1 MSVINTNVKALY
13 TQAAMK
19 ISGREGA
26 TAMEQLSTG
35 KRINSAKDD
44 AAGMAIADRMTQQ
57 IRSLN
62 MAVRNAGDAISLIQ
76 TAEGATNE
84 ITDMLQRMRELSIQ
98 AINDTNSGEQR
109 GYLDLEFQQLK
120 QEIVRISDTTEW
132 NGYPLLNGTNGVAQ
146 GEQPVYKVQS
156 TPNTLTAPVA
166 VGTDKAI
173 VEPIEQ
179 QLMTFSD
186 AEPTVET
193 LTFSSQLRASEMSLT
208 LEGLSAIT
216 FEVASTDTAATIAA
230 TAVSTL
236 NANQSFVDAG
246 RIATNL
252 GDGTIQIRY
261 AAADGAIGTPATAAF
276 DVSTDVSVTAT
287 RPTAWANNTTVV
299 KERLDFTAASTP
311 SPGEL
316 TFTLAQEIGTV
327 SGGSGAAL
335 NNIATQTYTID
346 NTPGAKDITV
356 ANAEGGITAVTGGD
370 ATRSNVTSAFA
381 IDNTA
386 DTITVT
392 GTDGSGLAGTV
403 DFTFGG
409 VTVQV
414 ATDASA
420 TAGATGTKIKEAF
433 NLNATFAAAFTAADD
448 GNGLVTLTP
457 KAKSVDFTLGS
468 TTVTAVIASGATA
481 DASAAVIADAFNAD
495 AGFSTYM
502 VATASSGVVSM
513 AAKDVTVNVN
523 VEPGDTGAALAT
535 RAVSVLNANAL
546 FSGGGFNATVSSS
559 GVVDITHRTGLAASP
574 ASVTVAAATRADAA
588 ATITTPTAWVDA
600 TTVVKDQLNFTA
612 ASTPLP
618 GRINLAF
625 AGAVSIDVAVQSG
638 DTGATLATRVAQVL
652 NADTSFS
659 AIGTATVSASGVVDI
674 DYAAGYTAAPAQVAM
689 TVAPTAGVT
698 ATTGGGNITVGG
710 VAVAVTAGD
719 TKAVIA
725 ANVVTALKAASFV
738 TANAGRLVT
747 DNANGSINVTY
758 NRIDADIAAT
768 SFVDT
773 GTTGTTA
780 SVVTQSVASTTTSFA
795 NKGAFEKSGELEL
808 SVVPETAEVQK
819 IAFGPAAG
827 AGTITVGGV
836 AVTTISIDDTAE
848 QVALKVQAA
857 LLGDTAFTAG
867 SGRTVTNNLDGS
879 LSIAYAVGEGDAAT
893 ISFADTS
900 ATGATASVF
909 TTTNY
914 GSVTATYDVDDGATV
929 SLSGSVDAAN
939 GTVTFAHADVAQVD
953 TFTLGGTFRAADVL
967 KLTVGNLTYSYT
979 ASSVTQSEVAEGFV
993 AGINA
998 DTSLKNLVTAAYA
1011 RDGTITLT
1019 AKTAGEPFSAHATMV
1034 RTPATGTSSV
1044 VSSTTTANVT
1054 AGNNSLVI
1062 SDDLTVTM
1070 LGADGLSENINLR
1083 APSLTMTVARAYP
1096 ALPLLSAS
1104 DLIINDITVGPSL
1117 AADDTLSVSNNAGG
1131 ALAKAAAINRIS
1143 DLTGVQAV
1151 VSEAVLTGTAMTSGA
1166 TVTGT
1171 LTINGFTSPV
1181 ITTTLDDTRQS
1192 RATTVEAINR
1202 MTVRT
1207 GVVATDTGSDQKGIR
1222 LEAADG
1228 RNIEVFFNT
1237 ASANSTFAART
1248 GLREGLTTGSI
1259 ALESKVEAPV
1269 KLTSAGDITN
1279 VGFVAGD
1286 YSANKTTVANSDRA
1300 VALPPTA
1307 QVTSI
1312 SVTGTVAVGDE
1323 FSITL
1328 NGRTKTFVSTGT
1340 TAKPVIDALI
1350 SAVANDSAM
1359 AGAVRV
1365 TKGLTDSQIHF
1376 TSMVPGIEFTATA
1389 NTTAD
1394 AGYIDVVEVQA
1405 NADASNVKL
1414 NTGDLVLN
1422 GVAVPG
1428 STSTGDIRSPSGI
1441 LSGQTDS
1448 SAISIASAINSI
1460 SKQTG
1465 ITAEVKPASMV
1476 GTLTTTGAPAVFP
1489 ETGIQSLYIN
1499 GIEVEVTLT
1508 EDEPADTRRENVVA
1522 AINRKLDS
1530 HGVSATNNG
1539 TGLTLT
1545 SSDGRNA
1552 SVWFNSAVAGLSPS
1566 SFGLSAGDEVAQSS
1580 TITIANTITAPATV
1594 TFEINGVS
1602 LTTATIPATVAA
1614 PANATA
1620 IAAAVKAAVD
1630 TGMNNGSLK
1639 NITVGVLNGAVTIQ
1653 STIPGSG
1660 FTINGADSS
1669 TGLVQMAIATPRA
1682 NSLGSSA
1689 VTGIWGGSATSDSAL
1704 TLYSSVELTSESE
1717 FTVAA
1722 GTNGYADPT
1731 HWKNLGFTEGSFG
1744 GKSSVEMSPPRV
1756 GRMTFQVG
1764 ATSNQT
1770 INVDFADFGKD
1781 GPITSGITGDVELW
1795 DQESRVNR
1803 IDNRE
1808 AATAVLNKL
1817 DTVLDKVNATRATMG
1832 AVMNRL
1838 EHVID
1843 NLMNVSINTEASRSQ
1858 IEDADY
1864 AAAST
1869 ELARTQI
1876 MQQAATAILAQ
1887 ANADQQGVL
1896 KLLQ

>member
-156 TPNTLTAPVA
+156 TPDTLTAPTA
-166 VGTDKAI
+166 TGTDKAI
-173 VEPIEQ
+173 VEPVEQ
-179 QLMTFSD
+179 QLMTF
-186 AEPTVET
+186 
-193 LTFSSQLRASEMSLT
+193 
-208 LEGLSAIT
+208 
-216 FEVASTDTAATIAA
+216 TDAATRVVPV
-230 TAVSTL
+230 TFGVS
-236 NANQSFVDAG
+236 
-246 RIATNL
+246 
-252 GDGTIQIRY
+252 
-261 AAADGAIGTPATAAF
+261 AADGAINVAIDGSTDVNFLVNAGDTAAEVAEKAVAAMNNDSGF
-276 DVSTDVSVTAT
+276 VALGRLAVNQGSGVVNFVYSQADADTDFNLALTQLTTGATVAVSTDAG
-287 RPTAWANNTTVV
+287 
-299 KERLDFTAASTP
+299 TP
-311 SPGEL
+311 E
-316 TFTLAQEIGTV
+316 TQTLAF
-327 SGGSGAAL
+327 
-335 NNIATQTYTID
+335 
-346 NTPGAKDITV
+346 TP
-356 ANAEGGITAVTGGD
+356 N
-370 ATRSNVTSAFA
+370 
-381 IDNTA
+381 
-386 DTITVT
+386 
-392 GTDGSGLAGTV
+392 
-403 DFTFGG
+403 
-409 VTVQV
+409 
-414 ATDASA
+414 A
-420 TAGATGTKIKEAF
+420 TAGALSLTIPGVTGTVPILVEVGDT
-433 NLNATFAAAFTAADD
+433 AT
-448 GNGLVTLTP
+448 TLST
-457 KAKSVDFTLGS
+457 KAKAALEANASFVSLGR
-468 TTVTAVIASGATA
+468 TATVNGANLDIAYTVADADPANASGA
-481 DASAAVIADAFNAD
+481 AST
-495 AGFSTYM
+495 S
-502 VATASSGVVSM
+502 
-513 AAKDVTVNVN
+513 
-523 VEPGDTGAALAT
+523 
-535 RAVSVLNANAL
+535 
-546 FSGGGFNATVSSS
+546 
-559 GVVDITHRTGLAASP
+559 
-574 ASVTVAAATRADAA
+574 AATRALSAA
-588 ATITTPTAWVDA
+588 
-600 TTVVKDQLNFTA
+600 
-612 ASTPLP
+612 
-618 GRINLAF
+618 
-625 AGAVSIDVAVQSG
+625 
-638 DTGATLATRVAQVL
+638 
-652 NADTSFS
+652 
-659 AIGTATVSASGVVDI
+659 
-674 DYAAGYTAAPAQVAM
+674 
-689 TVAPTAGVT
+689 
-698 ATTGGGNITVGG
+698 TGGGNITVGG
-710 VAVAVTAGD
+710 ITVAVTAGD
-719 TKAVIA
+719 TKETIA
-725 ANVVTALKAASFV
+725 ANVATALTDGVFV
-738 TANAGRLVT
+738 TANAGRLAT
-747 DNANGSINVTY
+747 DNGDGSINVTY
-758 NRIDADIAAT
+758 NRVDADIADT

-780 SVVTQSVASTTTSFA
+780 TVATQVVASTTSTFA
-795 NKGAFEKSGELEL
+795 NSGAYEKSGELVF

-819 IAFGPAAG
+819 IAFGPAAA

-836 AVTTISIDDTAE
+836 AVTTVLINDSAE
-848 QVALKVQAA
+848 QVAAKVKAA
-857 LLGDTAFTAG
+857 LTGNTAFALA
-867 SGRTVTNNLDGS
+867 SGRTISDNGDGS
-879 LSIAYAVGEGDAAT
+879 LSITYSLADGDVAA
-893 ISFADTS
+893 ISFADTGS
-900 ATGATASVF
+900 TGSTASTF

-914 GSVTATYDVDDGATV
+914 GSVVATYDVDDGDTV
-929 SLSGSVDAAN
+929 SLSGTVDAAN
-939 GTVTFAHADVAQVD
+939 GTVSFAKADVAQVD
-953 TFTLGGTFRAADVL
+953 TFTLSGTYRSGDVMRL
-967 KLTVGNLTYSYT
+967 NVGNLSYSYT
-979 ASSVTQSEVAEGFV
+979 TASATTASEAVAFV

-998 DTSLKNLVTAAYA
+998 DTNLSSLVTAAYT

-1019 AKTAGEPFSAHATMV
+1019 AKTPGSPFSAHATLI
-1034 RTPATGTSSV
+1034 RSPAAGTATIASA
-1044 VSSTTTANVT
+1044 TTTANVT
-1054 AGNNSLVI
+1054 AGNNGLVI

-1070 LGADGLSENINLR
+1070 LGSDGLSENINHR
-1083 APSLTMTVARAYP
+1083 APGVTMSVARAYQ

-1104 DLIINDITVGPSL
+1104 DLIINGITVGPSL
-1117 AADDTLSVSNNAGG
+1117 AEDDTVSASNNAGG
-1131 ALAKAAAINRIS
+1131 ALAKAVAINRVS
-1143 DLTGVQAV
+1143 NLSGVQAV
-1151 VSEAVLTGTAMTSGA
+1151 VSEAVLTGTAMVSGA
-1166 TVTGT
+1166 VVTGT
-1171 LTINGFTSPV
+1171 LTLNGYTSPV
-1181 ITTTLDDTRQS
+1181 ITTVLDDTRLS
-1192 RATTVEAINR
+1192 RANTVEAINR
-1202 MTVRT
+1202 MTART
-1207 GVVATDTGSDQKGIR
+1207 GVVATDTGSNEKGIR

-1237 ASANSTFAART
+1237 ASENTTFASRT

-1269 KLTSAGDITN
+1269 ILTSTGDITN

-1307 QVTSI
+1307 QITSI
-1312 SVTGTVAVGDE
+1312 DVTGTVVVGDE

-1328 NGRTKTFVSTGT
+1328 NGRTKTFVATDT
-1340 TAKPVIDALI
+1340 LAKTVIDALV

-1359 AGAVRV
+1359 AAAVDV
-1365 TKGLTDSQIHF
+1365 SKGLTNSQIHF
-1376 TSMVPGIEFTATA
+1376 TSKVPGIEFT
-1389 NTTAD
+1389 TTASTT
-1394 AGYIDVVEVQA
+1394 ASSGYIDVAEVQA

-1422 GVAVPG
+1422 GIAVPG
-1428 STSTGDIRSPSGI
+1428 STSSGDIRSPSGV

-1448 SAISIASAINSI
+1448 SAIAIAVAINSI
-1460 SKQTG
+1460 TAQTG
-1465 ITAEVKPASMV
+1465 VTADVKPASIV
-1476 GTLTTTGAPAVFP
+1476 GKTTTTGSPSVFP
-1489 ETGIQSLYIN
+1489 ESGIQSLYIN

-1508 EDEPADTRRENVVA
+1508 EDEPADTRRENVLA

-1530 HGVSATNNG
+1530 HGVSAANNG
-1539 TGLTLT
+1539 FGLTLT
-1545 SSDGRNA
+1545 SSDGRNV
-1552 SVWFNSAVAGLSPS
+1552 SVWFDSAVAGLSPS

-1580 TITIANTITAPATV
+1580 TVTIANSITAPATV
-1594 TFEINGVS
+1594 TFEVNGVS
-1602 LTTATIPATVAA
+1602 LTTATIPATVGA
-1614 PANATA
+1614 PANSTA
-1620 IAAAVKAAVD
+1620 IAAAVKAAVE
-1630 TGMNNGSLK
+1630 TGMNNGSLT
-1639 NITVGVLNGAVTIQ
+1639 NLTVSVLNGAVTIQ

-1669 TGLVQMAIATPRA
+1669 TGLVQMAIATQQV

-1689 VTGIWGGSATSDSAL
+1689 VTGIWGGSVTSDSAL
-1704 TLYSSVELTSESE
+1704 TLYSSVELTSDSE
-1717 FTVAA
+1717 FSVAA

-1764 ATSNQT
+1764 ATSNQI

-1803 IDNRE
+1803 IDNRD

-1817 DTVLDKVNATRATMG
+1817 DAVLDKVNGTRATMG

-1864 AAAST
+1864 ASAST